1 MRVLVRTPD
10 LRFPIWVPIPLGLAG
25 AAVSIIPEQTLA
37 EVRADLPQG
46 VQPLLT
52 KPMLKKLVKECAH
65 VLKGYRGLEVV
76 HVESA
81 DGTLVSI
88 HL

>member
-1 MRVLVRTPD
+1 MRVLVRASD

-25 AAVSIIPEQTLA
+25 VAVNLIPEQTLT

-65 VLKGYRGLEVV
+65 ILKRHRGLELV
-76 HVESA
+76 HVETS

>member
-10 LRFPIWVPIPLGLAG
+10 LRFPIWVPIPLSLAG
-25 AAVSIIPEQTLA
+25 AAVRVIPEQTLA
-37 EVRADLPQG
+37 EIRSDLPQRFQG
-46 VQPLLT
+46 LLT
-52 KPMLKKLVKECAH
+52 KPVLKKLVRECAH
-65 VLKGYRGLEVV
+65 VLKRYRGVEIV

-88 HL
+88 RL